1 LLKKVYILI
10 LASVLL
16 GITSIKAQY
25 IGGSGAGYD
34 SARLAASSCVYI
46 RDTSLLFYFGGSGAG
61 YDTTLIKNITCPV
74 TIDSGSRIYFGG
86 SGGGYD
92 TTLIKK
98 ITCPVIIDS
107 GSRIYFGGSGG
118 GYDTTLIKKVTC
130 PLPIIYNFYYGSA
143 ITVGSSKGIITRTST
158 NQSGPYISAVA
169 NNYTIVKGDCISLSA
184 TGTGATSYLWSQ
196 SAGADITTTNVQ
208 NTNAKPTQNTTYT
221 VTTSGATPGCNNT
234 SSVVVTVIDNGAT
247 SITYPTSACNT
258 QTTNQFQYPVLTGL
272 TNGTYTISPS
282 TGMTIDA
289 KSGAIKTFGA
299 TAQTYIITYSYGA
312 SCSSTKTASITITNN
327 CATNAGV
334 INYTSMYT
342 GGLSSSVASSNKLI
356 TAACA
361 ENLIIENKIYSGGLN
376 NNIKSSVIL
385 PSSVCPTNID
395 LTNSIFAGGLSSNVV
410 STNRVISSACIY
422 PVGDNF
428 YFGGTGMGYKLAQ
441 QTPTTGNITGTT
453 VKVSADT
460 TICPSTP
467 ITLTASGATNYSWT
481 PAANLSSTIIA
492 KPIATPIDTITY
504 SVLGT
509 GGVGC
514 INNAK
519 VTVNVLVDKYT
530 SVSYGALNFDE
541 SDFATKKVNILGP
554 FNGTFSASPAG
565 LYFNPSTG
573 SFIPAMGSSGA
584 YTISYN
590 YTKNYKI
597 NNVDVACYY
606 NYVSNI
612 NITTLAPSIS
622 YSSPSIFYINYTS
635 KTVSPINV
643 GGRVVAYEVLDSL
656 PSGLIIN
663 AETGVISGTP
673 ISLVENASVRIRA
686 YNYNKLGAVNY
697 SNIFTINISVK
708 KPVINTITNSVKS
721 LNTVYGIASAVDTL
735 QLSGLYIA
743 QNILVT
749 APTGF
754 EVSTNSNSD
763 FASRVTLTQTGGNVA
778 SINVYIRLATTAG
791 AGNFNG
797 NVVLSSTAADN
808 VSIPVT
814 TGYVAPATLNIT
826 AKAFQK
832 FYGSKITLGAG
843 SVDFISDGLV
853 NAETIGSVT
862 LTATGGTGVNDAP
875 GFYTIS
881 PSLAIGGTFA
891 TSNYNINYFSAQF
904 EISYSLFNFQMT
916 GNSSNWV
923 QGKVPIPKISGGV
936 IANITNSSATYTST
950 IPTSYSNIIQRGVC
964 WNTTINPTFNNNKI
978 TDNLATTGTM
988 ISNLT
993 GLITGTNYFIRTF
1006 IKTSNFI
1013 YYGPNVKFITR

>member
-1 LLKKVYILI
+1 MLKKVYILFVAI
-10 LASVLL
+10 VLF
-16 GITSIKAQY
+16 GITSINAQY
-25 IGGSGAGYD
+25 IGGTGAGYD
-34 SARLAASSCVYI
+34 SARVAATTCSYKP
-46 RDTSLLFYFGGSGAG
+46 DTTLLFYAGG
-61 YDTTLIKNITCPV
+61 N
-74 TIDSGSRIYFGG
+74 
-86 SGGGYD
+86 GGGYD
-92 TTLIKK
+92 TTQLKKVTCPVKIDIESLIYFGGNGGGYDTTQIKK

-107 GSRIYFGGSGG
+107 AFSIYLGGNGG
-118 GYDTTLIKKVTC
+118 GYDTTQNLKTSC
-130 PLPIIYNFYYGSA
+130 PAPLNYNFYYGSA
-143 ITVGSSKGIITRTST
+143 ITVGSSIGKITATTT
-158 NQSGPYISAVA
+158 NQSGPYILADA
-169 NNYTIVKGDCISLSA
+169 NNYSIIKGDCIALSA
-184 TGTGATSYLWSQ
+184 SGSGATGYLWTQ
-196 SAGADITTTNVQ
+196 STGADISTTNLQ
-208 NTNAKPTQNTTYT
+208 NTTAKPTQNTTYT
-221 VTTSGATPGCNNT
+221 VTATGSSPGCRNT
-234 SSVVVTVIDNGAT
+234 SSVLIEVIDKGAT
-247 SITYPTSACNT
+247 TISYPTSACNT
-258 QTTNQFQYPVLTGL
+258 QTNNQFQYPQLSGL

-299 TAQTYIITYSYGA
+299 TAQTYIITYSYGV
-312 SCSSTKTASITITNN
+312 SCSSTTTASVTITNN

-334 INYTSMYT
+334 INYTNMYT

-361 ENLIIENKIYSGGLN
+361 ENSLIENKIYSGGLS
-376 NNIKSSVIL
+376 NNIISSRTL
-385 PSSVCPTNID
+385 TTSSCPANID
-395 LTNSIFAGGLSSNVV
+395 LTNLIYAGGLSNNVV
-410 STNRVISSACIY
+410 SSNNKMQTACIF
-422 PVGDNF
+422 PAGDNF
-428 YFGGTGMGYKLAQ
+428 YLGGTGMGYTLANK
-441 QTPTTGNITGTT
+441 TPTTGNVTGTT

-481 PAANLSSTIIA
+481 PATNLSSTIIA

-541 SDFATKKVNILGP
+541 SDFATKKVNIVGP

-565 LYFNPSTG
+565 LYFNSSTG
-573 SFIPAMGSSGA
+573 AFIPAMGASGA

-606 NYVSNI
+606 NFVSNI

-643 GGRVVAYEVLDSL
+643 GGRVVAYELLDSL
-656 PSGLIIN
+656 PSGLILN
-663 AETGVISGTP
+663 SVTGVISGTP
-673 ISLVENASVRIRA
+673 ISLVENAAVRIRA

-735 QLSGLYIA
+735 ELSGLYIA

-754 EVSTNSNSD
+754 EVSTNSNSG
-763 FASRVTLTQTGGNVA
+763 FASRVTLTQAGGNVA
-778 SINVYIRLATTAG
+778 LTNVYIRLATTAG

-843 SVDFISDGLV
+843 SVDFISEGLV

-875 GFYTIS
+875 GFYTIT

-891 TSNYNINYFSAQF
+891 TSNYNINYFPAQF
-904 EISYSLFNFQMT
+904 EISYSLYNFQMS
-916 GNSSNWV
+916 GNASNWV

-936 IANITNSSATYTST
+936 IKNITNNSATYTST

-964 WNTTINPTFNNNKI
+964 WNTTFNPTISDNNLV
-978 TDNLATTGTM
+978 DNLTSSGMM

-993 GLITGTNYFIRTF
+993 GLTRGTVYYVRTF
-1006 IKTSNFI
+1006 IKTSNYI
-1013 YYGPNVKFITR
+1013 YYGPNIKFTTN